1 MSTRNITKAYRL
13 STLDD
18 RVAGEQWY
26 ARAKAFAAD
35 LDSNVERAVGVI
47 AALSPMMPWP
57 RNQILAREVY
67 MGRREGGCLSVNMAK
82 AIRIMDGEAP
92 LDVLS
97 GEKVRAFYLNIMG
110 IDDDS
115 AVTVDRHAIM
125 VALGRTLRSDEL
137 KFTKGFNRQIAD
149 EYRAAARILTK
160 EVGYP
165 LTPAQVQATVWVYW
179 RKNKS
184 LAYHG
189 EGE

>member
-18 RVAGEQWY
+18 RIAGEQWY

-35 LDSNVERAVGVI
+35 LDTNVERAVGVI

-57 RNQILAREVY
+57 RNQSLAREVY
-67 MGRREGGCLSVNMAK
+67 MGKRDGCLSANMAK
-82 AIRIMDGEAP
+82 AVRILNGEAP

-110 IDDDS
+110 IDEDS
-115 AVTVDRHAIM
+115 AVTIDRHAIM
-125 VALGRTLRSDEL
+125 VALGKNLASDEL
-137 KFTKGFNRQIAD
+137 KFTKAQNRAIAD
-149 EYRAAARILTK
+149 EYRAAAKILSR

-165 LTPAQVQATVWVYW
+165 LTPAQVQATVWVWW
-179 RKNKS
+179 RKNRS